1 MAEKVNKT
9 YTSFHYHV
17 CILFVMSLGAE
28 NDGSVALY
36 DFITQYV
43 IYIMG

>member
-28 NDGSVALY
+28 NDGSVAVY

-43 IYIMG
+43 SISLG